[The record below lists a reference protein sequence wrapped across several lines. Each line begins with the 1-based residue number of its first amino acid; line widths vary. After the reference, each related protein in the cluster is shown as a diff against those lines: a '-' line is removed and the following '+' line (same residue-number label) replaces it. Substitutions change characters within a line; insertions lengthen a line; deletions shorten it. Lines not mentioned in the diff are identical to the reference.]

1 MKFLLLGHNHA
12 STMNSLKVGLEE
24 NGVDVRA
31 ISYDLNRSGYNNY
44 SNIHCVY
51 PTFLKSKKRILKGIL
66 WRFYATKSLIRLVF
80 NLIRADVVINF
91 SFPALQLFYDTS
103 LQSSFELYLIDKCVK
118 RKFVWFTGSDIR
130 NPEIELTVNPYFKYA
145 WENPDYEYRLSESVE
160 NSDKLQSLFKK
171 YHFKAIVWDLSVF
184 INKNIFPNH
193 ATVPY
198 ASVSNI
204 PPTKNPSSKIKIV
217 HAPSA
222 PVAKGSN
229 FIIPVIERL
238 QKERND
244 FDFQLLQ
251 NISNKEYQLKLAEA
265 DVLIDQIIWGGYG
278 VASMQAMQAG
288 KVVVAYLWESRLN
301 EIFGRE
307 CPVINANP
315 DTLYEKLNEILDSKD
330 LESIK
335 HSGLE
340 YYNKLHSPTVVAK
353 KLLFAIIK
361 DQS

>member
-24 NGVDVRA
+24 KGVDVRA
-31 ISYDLNRSGYNNY
+31 ISYDLNRSDYNNY
-44 SNIHCVY
+44 SDIHCVY
-51 PTFLKSKKRILKGIL
+51 PTFLKSRNRILKGIL

-80 NLIRADVVINF
+80 NLLRADVVINF

-130 NPEIELTVNPYFKYA
+130 NPEIELSVNPYFKHA
-145 WENPDYEYRLSESVE
+145 WENPDYEYRLSESAE

-171 YHFKAIVWDLSVF
+171 YHFNAIVWDLSVF

-193 ATVPY
+193 IIVPH
-198 ASVSNI
+198 ASFLNI
-204 PPTKNPSSKIKIV
+204 PQIHNPSLKIRIV

-229 FIIPVIERL
+229 FIIPVIDRL
-238 QKERND
+238 QKQRND
-244 FDFQLLQ
+244 FEFHLLQ
-251 NISNKEYQLKLAEA
+251 DISNKEYQLKLAEA

-301 EIFGRE
+301 ENFGQD

-315 DTLYEKLNEILDSKD
+315 DTLFEKLTEILDSKCLD
-330 LESIK
+330 VIK
-335 HSGLE
+335 ENSKK
-340 YYNKLHSPTVVAK
+340 YYKKMHTPSEVANKLIE
-353 KLLFAIIK
+353 AIG
-361 DQS
+361 